1 MSVNIQ
7 SDLGLITIENEVIAK
22 IAGSAALE
30 CYGIVGMAAKSVR
43 DGLTHLLKRE
53 SLTKGIE
60 VEVVEDNVINITLHI
75 IVEYGTSIPAIGETV
90 ASTVK
95 YRIEENLGLY
105 ANEIVVCVDG
115 IRNDY
120 I

>member
-1 MSVNIQ
+1 MSVIIESNSGI
-7 SDLGLITIENEVIAK
+7 ITIENEVIAK
-22 IAGSAALE
+22 VAGSATLE

-43 DGLTHLLKRE
+43 DGLTHLLKKE
-53 SLTKGIE
+53 SLTRG
-60 VEVVEDNVINITLHI
+60 VEVDVIEDNIVNVTLHI
-75 IVEYGTSIPAIGETV
+75 IVEYGTNIPAIGEIV

-95 YRIEENLGLY
+95 YRLEENLNLV
-105 ANEIVVCVDG
+105 ANQVIVCVDG